1 MGTWERVPIDAL
13 ATLLKDFVLGNVELS
28 LPRGS
33 NPQMTNAALGCA
45 EADTLSADLQLQT
58 RCVTMALAEVLEL
71 LKADTRGV
79 VTILRRLEVRVWLC
93 VCVWA
98 VRDRAA
104 THRSDHAHRTSWRAG
119 FSSWT
124 CSQTLCWHCATPMRR
139 GELRRRMET
148 TAWHTCSKSWTR
160 WGAGEA

>member
-58 RCVTMALAEVLEL
+58 RCVTMALSQVLEL

-93 VCVWA
+93 VCGLYA
-98 VRDRAA
+98 IGLPLTEAITHTEHRGVRGSAA
-104 THRSDHAHRTSWRAG
+104 GCAHR
-119 FSSWT
+119 
-124 CSQTLCWHCATPMRR
+124 LCVGTVQPR
-139 GELRRRMET
+139 
-148 TAWHTCSKSWTR
+148 
-160 WGAGEA
+160 